1 MDTICVLK
9 ETQSRQASKVLR
21 GRSRIFEVCLHFR
34 TGIGAFMPNMDRI
47 LRISRNIRIKVTGK
61 GSEKEWRK
69 RKGEKWE
76 SAEAD

>member
-1 MDTICVLK
+1 
-9 ETQSRQASKVLR
+9 
-21 GRSRIFEVCLHFR
+21 
-34 TGIGAFMPNMDRI
+34 MPNMDRI